1 MSNKIRDFEVIS
13 ELDKMNCVDKMVL
26 LPDRKTKASAGYD
39 ICVIHPQVFELLK
52 QGKTLKEAWEEV
64 SNISTDGKRFAIVH
78 KQEDKQ
84 AVLLPTGIKAYMQS
98 NEVLLMAIRSS
109 KGIKQ
114 GIRQAN
120 PPSIIDADY
129 YNNPDNE
136 GHIFFAVS
144 NASIVF
150 DQPVMP
156 IAQGIFMEY
165 LTGDDIVTN
174 ERTGGIGS
182 TDK

>member
-1 MSNKIRDFEVIS
+1 MNKIRGFELIS
-13 ELDKMNCVDKMVL
+13 DLNNTDKATKAL
-26 LPDRKTKASAGYD
+26 ILPERKTKSSAGYD
-39 ICVIHPQVFELLK
+39 ISVIHPLVFKLLK
-52 QGKTLKEAWEEV
+52 KGKTLTEAWIIV
-64 SNISTDGKRFAIVH
+64 SKISTDKKLFAIVH
-78 KQEDKQ
+78 KPDDKQ
-84 AVLLPTGIKAYMQS
+84 AILLPTGIKAYMQDD
-98 NEVLLMAIRSS
+98 EVLLMTVRSS

-129 YNNPDNE
+129 YNNVDNE

-150 DQPVMP
+150 DQPIMP
-156 IAQGIFMEY
+156 IAQGMFTKY
-165 LTGDDIVTN
+165 LTVDNDNVIT
-174 ERTGGIGS
+174 ERMGGIGS

>member
-1 MSNKIRDFEVIS
+1 MKFRGFELIS
-13 ELDKMNCVDKMVL
+13 SLENINGYAKEAIM
-26 LPDRKTKASAGYD
+26 PIRKTKKSAGYD
-39 ICVIHPQVFELLK
+39 ISVIHPQVFELLK
-52 QGKTLKEAWEEV
+52 QGKTLYEAWKEV
-64 SNISTDGKRFAIVH
+64 SNISTDGKHFAIVH

-84 AVLLPTGIKAYMQS
+84 AILLPTGIKAYMQAD
-98 NEVLLMAIRSS
+98 EVLLMAIRSS

-136 GHIFFAVS
+136 GHIFFAIS

-165 LTGDDIVTN
+165 LVVDNDNATA